1 MHQHILD
8 RPDSYIGS
16 TKLTTEERFVFDNK
30 TKKITKKIVEYNP
43 GLIKIFDE
51 ILVNAIDHTV
61 REKNAKTIKVDIDE
75 KSGEIS
81 VFNDGPGVPVVLHK
95 EYNVYIPELIFGN
108 LLTSSNYDD
117 TQQRIVGGVNGLGSK
132 CTNIFSKKFVIETID
147 AKQKMFYKQEFSEN
161 MFKKMEP
168 EIKKTS
174 EKSFTKITFLPDYE
188 RFGMKKLTK
197 DTVSILM
204 KRVYDTTACTNK
216 DVSVY
221 LNDKKLGAK
230 DFVSY
235 ISMYTDEKV
244 ITEKFAEGEMIWEVG
259 VYFTEK
265 PGQVSFVNG
274 IDTYNGGK
282 HVESVLNQIV
292 KKLTT
297 LLETKKK
304 MNDVK
309 PSYIKD
315 RIFLFVRSTIVNP
328 SFTSQSK
335 EYLTTNIKDFGIKVE
350 LGENFITKVYK
361 SGIVEDLLSF
371 VKYKNDKA
379 LAKVDKTSRKTKL
392 NIPKLDDAN
401 FAGTNKSKNCTL
413 ILTEGDS
420 AKTFAVSG
428 MSVVGRDY
436 YGIFALKGK
445 VLNVREATQQQL
457 LKNEEVNNL
466 KKIIGLQHG
475 KKYESVE
482 SLRYGKVML
491 LTDADSVT
499 FDTPVLLKDINTE
512 EIITK
517 PICEINQ
524 GEWITDQYSGKE
536 YGITNKY
543 LVWSEFGW
551 TRIKSIMRH
560 KVNKPIFRVNTSK
573 GCVDV
578 TEDHS
583 ILSSTGEKIT
593 INDITLNET
602 ELLHNEFVQ
611 EKYFDYGIPKELAYC
626 MGYFMADGFCSI
638 DLKTIQKNGTISTN
652 SKWEISCVYKD
663 VLYSLKEIFEKY
675 ENNSNTTIFN
685 IREIKRTCPSF
696 SNKEYIYILEVK
708 GNRKQIASKYRNMFY
723 NSLREKQVPK
733 EILNSSIEI
742 QKMFLEGFYAGDGN
756 KSVTGNKTRKFDIQH
771 KTSILGMFQLLQNC
785 GYKPSINSNHKKL
798 NVYTISMSKS
808 NCRPIH
814 RVKKLLDVS
823 NKYKNTY
830 VYDIETENHHFHAGT
845 GNIIVH
851 NCDGIHITGLIM
863 NFFHTWW
870 PDLLEIP
877 GFLINMRT
885 PIIKSIKGKETIEFY
900 SQNDYNEWKKDIDSK
915 KWSVKYYKGLGTSTA
930 SEAKDIFKKLDK
942 NKVNYVSDSEDKTK
956 KAILLAFEKKKADDR
971 KRWLQKTR
979 PEEILDFSKKNVTYN
994 DFINK
999 ELVQFSLS
1007 DIARSIPSIYDGL
1020 KPSQR
1025 KVLYTL
1031 FKKNYQKEIKVAQFG
1046 AAVAETTA
1054 YHHGEA
1060 SLFSTIINMAQDYV
1074 GSNNVNLLKPNGQ
1087 FGCLDP
1093 DTEVMKFSGESIKAK
1108 DVKIGD
1114 SLMGDDGFQRKVK
1127 AITCGIDHMYKVS
1140 FSNGKHVVVNSEHIL
1155 TFKIKCHKM
1164 VKYLPH
1170 KMSWLFT
1177 YFDRDT
1183 KVMKFIDFVDDNFNH
1198 SIKDLKARETFIK
1211 DYIHQTFTQVRNCD
1225 IFDIKVS
1232 DYMKIDDETKK
1243 FMFAIEANTVLHFDN
1258 EKAVFNGYDYGLS
1271 LKNHVGKIPSM
1282 YKFSEY
1288 KQRFNI
1294 MKGFFHSFKDSVYT
1308 YDDYF
1313 VVETGILLD
1322 DLINDVIFI
1331 MRSIGIYCYRE
1342 DLSVVVK
1349 GKGIYSLLN
1358 YYNSDILRHTI
1369 KNKPIQLGI
1378 KIESIGLG
1386 KFNGWELS
1394 GNKRFL
1400 LSNFVITHNS
1410 RISNGKDAA
1419 SPRYI
1424 FTEINDITKKIFNP
1438 LDFNVIKYLDDDGTQ
1453 IEPEYYVPIIPVI
1466 LVNGTQ
1472 GIGTGFSTFIPCYNI
1487 NDILE
1492 NMKLYM
1498 DGKKMEEMHPYYNG
1512 FKGKILKNIKEKSYI
1527 IYGNYKKINDDT
1539 LKITELPIG
1548 TSIDESVEYIKAL
1561 VDDGSFLKD
1570 YTNNSTDKEVDIDV
1584 VFKDTKLLDSY
1595 LKNPELVY
1603 KNLKLTKTIST
1614 NNMHLFDKTNKIK
1627 KYEDALEILKEFME
1641 IRLFY
1646 NDKRKRFL
1654 VEMYTKNL
1662 KVLDSKIRFIE
1673 EIIKGSLV
1681 VYKQKKEKIIEML
1694 VEKKYE
1700 KVDNSYDYLLSLP
1713 IYSFTLEKINELK
1726 TKHQKNKQ
1734 DLEETKN
1741 KTEKTMLLDDIKMIT
1756 A

>member
-1 MHQHILD
+1 MPKKVEEIYKKKNLHQHILD

-491 LTDADSVT
+491 LTDAD
-499 FDTPVLLKDINTE
+499 D
-512 EIITK
+512 
-517 PICEINQ
+517 
-524 GEWITDQYSGKE
+524 
-536 YGITNKY
+536 
-543 LVWSEFGW
+543 
-551 TRIKSIMRH
+551 
-560 KVNKPIFRVNTSK
+560 
-573 GCVDV
+573 
-578 TEDHS
+578 
-583 ILSSTGEKIT
+583 
-593 INDITLNET
+593 
-602 ELLHNEFVQ
+602 
-611 EKYFDYGIPKELAYC
+611 
-626 MGYFMADGFCSI
+626 
-638 DLKTIQKNGTISTN
+638 
-652 SKWEISCVYKD
+652 
-663 VLYSLKEIFEKY
+663 
-675 ENNSNTTIFN
+675 
-685 IREIKRTCPSF
+685 
-696 SNKEYIYILEVK
+696 
-708 GNRKQIASKYRNMFY
+708 
-723 NSLREKQVPK
+723 
-733 EILNSSIEI
+733 
-742 QKMFLEGFYAGDGN
+742 
-756 KSVTGNKTRKFDIQH
+756 
-771 KTSILGMFQLLQNC
+771 
-785 GYKPSINSNHKKL
+785 
-798 NVYTISMSKS
+798 
-808 NCRPIH
+808 
-814 RVKKLLDVS
+814 
-823 NKYKNTY
+823 
-830 VYDIETENHHFHAGT
+830 
-845 GNIIVH
+845 
-851 NCDGIHITGLIM
+851 DGIHITGLIM

-1074 GSNNVNLLKPNGQ
+1074 GSNNINLLKPNGQ

>member
-1 MHQHILD
+1 MPKKVEEIYKKKNLHQHILD

-197 DTVSILM
+197 DTMSILM

-230 DFVSY
+230 DFISY

-244 ITEKFAEGEMIWEVG
+244 ITEKFAEGEMVWEVG

-428 MSVVGRDY
+428 MSIIGRDY

-457 LKNEEVNNL
+457 LKNEEINNL

-482 SLRYGKVML
+482 SLRYGKIML
-491 LTDADSVT
+491 LTDAD
-499 FDTPVLLKDINTE
+499 F
-512 EIITK
+512 
-517 PICEINQ
+517 
-524 GEWITDQYSGKE
+524 
-536 YGITNKY
+536 
-543 LVWSEFGW
+543 
-551 TRIKSIMRH
+551 
-560 KVNKPIFRVNTSK
+560 
-573 GCVDV
+573 
-578 TEDHS
+578 
-583 ILSSTGEKIT
+583 
-593 INDITLNET
+593 
-602 ELLHNEFVQ
+602 
-611 EKYFDYGIPKELAYC
+611 
-626 MGYFMADGFCSI
+626 
-638 DLKTIQKNGTISTN
+638 
-652 SKWEISCVYKD
+652 
-663 VLYSLKEIFEKY
+663 
-675 ENNSNTTIFN
+675 
-685 IREIKRTCPSF
+685 
-696 SNKEYIYILEVK
+696 
-708 GNRKQIASKYRNMFY
+708 
-723 NSLREKQVPK
+723 
-733 EILNSSIEI
+733 
-742 QKMFLEGFYAGDGN
+742 
-756 KSVTGNKTRKFDIQH
+756 
-771 KTSILGMFQLLQNC
+771 
-785 GYKPSINSNHKKL
+785 
-798 NVYTISMSKS
+798 
-808 NCRPIH
+808 
-814 RVKKLLDVS
+814 
-823 NKYKNTY
+823 
-830 VYDIETENHHFHAGT
+830 
-845 GNIIVH
+845 
-851 NCDGIHITGLIM
+851 DGIHITGLIM

-915 KWSVKYYKGLGTSTA
+915 KWNVKYYKGLGTSTA

-942 NKVNYVSDSEDKTK
+942 NKVNYISDSEDKTK

-971 KRWLQKTR
+971 KRWLQKIR
-979 PEEILDFSKKNVTYN
+979 PEEILDFNKKNITYD

-1074 GSNNVNLLKPNGQ
+1074 GSNNINLLKPNGQ

-1114 SLMGDDGFQRKVK
+1114 FLMGDDGFQRKVK
-1127 AITCGIDHMYKVS
+1127 AITCGVDHMYKVS
-1140 FSNGKHVVVNSEHIL
+1140 FSNGKSVVVNSEHIL

-1164 VKYLPH
+1164 IKYLPH
-1170 KMSWLFT
+1170 KMAWLFT

-1183 KVMKFIDFVDDNFNH
+1183 KTMKFIDFTDDNFNH
-1198 SIKDLKARETFIK
+1198 SIKDLKEREIFIK
-1211 DYIHQTFTQVRNCD
+1211 DYIRQTFTQVRNCD

-1232 DYMKIDDETKK
+1232 DYLKIDDETKK
-1243 FMFAIEANTVLHFDN
+1243 FMFAIEANTVLHFNN
-1258 EKAVFNGYDYGLS
+1258 EKIHFNEYDYGLS
-1271 LKNHVGKIPSM
+1271 LKNYVGKIPDV
-1282 YKFSEY
+1282 YKLSGY

-1294 MKGFFHSFKDSVYT
+1294 MKGFFHSFKDCVYI

-1313 VVETGILLD
+1313 VVETGVLLE
-1322 DLINDVIFI
+1322 DLINDLIFI

-1342 DLSVVVK
+1342 ELTIVVK

-1358 YYNSDILRHTI
+1358 YYNSDILLHTI
-1369 KNKPIQLGI
+1369 KNKPIQLSI
-1378 KIESIGLG
+1378 TVESIGFG

-1487 NDILE
+1487 VDIVE
-1492 NMKLYM
+1492 NMKLYV
-1498 DGKKMEEMHPYYNG
+1498 DGKKMKEMNPYYNG
-1512 FKGKILKNIKEKSYI
+1512 FKGKISKNTKEKSYI
-1527 IYGNYKKINDDT
+1527 IYGNYKKISSDT

-1548 TSIDESVEYIKAL
+1548 TSIEESVDYIKAL
-1561 VDDGSFLKD
+1561 VDDGSFLRD

-1584 VFKDTKLLDSY
+1584 VFKDTKILDSY
-1595 LKNPELVY
+1595 LKNQDLVY

-1627 KYEDALEILKEFME
+1627 KYEDPLEILKEFME
-1641 IRLFY
+1641 IRLLY
-1646 NDKRKRFL
+1646 NEKRRKYL
-1654 VEMYTKNL
+1654 IEMYTKNL
-1662 KVLDSKIRFIE
+1662 KVLDAKIRFIE

-1700 KVDNSYDYLLSLP
+1700 KVDSSYDYLLSLP

-1734 DLEETKN
+1734 DLEEVKN
-1741 KTEKTMLLDDIKMIT
+1741 KTEKAMLLDDIKEI
-1756 A
+1756 